1 MKRTTFLCIITCTL
15 LLFSGQKATAQE
27 VYKMVMQNAQH
38 AVEMPTSSFAQTQI
52 AQFKITALN
61 YMKQKAFDTMP
72 KVTTN
77 FLNTKAYY
85 LSEFITLFFNEL
97 MKVKGLKEDK
107 QKRCRM
113 LFVKAAN
120 AHPQFKIV
128 EEATAE
134 DSISTGENLIPFPL
148 NTDWEKAY
156 EEVQE
161 KLKSKSA
168 K

>member
-52 AQFKITALN
+52 AQYKITALN

-72 KVTTN
+72 EVTTN

-85 LSEFITLFFNEL
+85 LSEFINPNS
-97 MKVKGLKEDK
+97 V
-107 QKRCRM
+107 
-113 LFVKAAN
+113 
-120 AHPQFKIV
+120 
-128 EEATAE
+128 
-134 DSISTGENLIPFPL
+134 
-148 NTDWEKAY
+148 
-156 EEVQE
+156 
-161 KLKSKSA
+161 
-168 K
+168 

>member
-1 MKRTTFLCIITCTL
+1 
-15 LLFSGQKATAQE
+15 
-27 VYKMVMQNAQH
+27 
-38 AVEMPTSSFAQTQI
+38 
-52 AQFKITALN
+52 
-61 YMKQKAFDTMP
+61 MKQKAFDTMP
-72 KVTTN
+72 EVTTN

-97 MKVKGLKEDK
+97 MKTKGLKEDK
-107 QKRCRM
+107 QQMCIM

-134 DSISTGENLIPFPL
+134 DSISTGENLIPFSL